1 MAQRK
6 ASHDGPPLRGDQA
19 ALAVPWKRGDATPA
33 AARQARFYLERAFL
47 YGSEFLADALWRKI
61 RLESRSRPPTGGD
74 AGSAPAAVAGHDDG
88 VGGGA
93 SWRACHRP
101 GQPIE

>member
-6 ASHDGPPLRGDQA
+6 ASHGGPPLKGNQA
-19 ALAVPWKRGDATPA
+19 ALAVPWKGGVATPA

-47 YGSEFLADALWRKI
+47 YGFEFLADALWRKI
-61 RLESRSRPPTGGD
+61 QLDSRRRSP

-101 GQPIE
+101 GQRIE